1 MNNKSIIVKSFLNTS
16 YLLNNSLDKEIAIQK
31 LPTKVIQFGTG
42 VLLRGLIDDIIH
54 NANLQGIFNGRVALI
69 KSTDGN
75 PQEVQAF
82 EDQDYLFTNGV
93 RGIENGETIN
103 FDYINSSVS
112 ALLSAKSQWNEV
124 IQLGLSEDLEIIVSN
139 TTESGLT
146 YVEEQITEECPMSF
160 SGKLCSMLYQRF
172 LNSKKGLIIIPTELL
187 SDNGE
192 IVKTNILKLITH
204 NNLGEDFYSW
214 IVKENKFCSS
224 LVDRIVP
231 GRPDAQAEVEWND
244 KLGYTD
250 HLKFISEPFG
260 LWAIKGDQS
269 VKDVCSFYQ
278 CNEEVKIEEDINIY
292 KELKLRLLNATHSS
306 LTAYAILSGFST
318 VFEAMS
324 DQSFKQYAE
333 DLMGEEIGPGI
344 PYEIDQNIKTTFAA
358 SVIDRFSNPF
368 LKHYWKDIA
377 FNYTNKIGIRIVP
390 VILNYYQKNGELPVK
405 LVEGIANYL
414 SLYSQAKKT
423 EEGYFVTV
431 SNMTFKLNDEHV
443 EIVISAINQQ
453 ETGLAKIF
461 GNTTLWGANLAEIP
475 GFVSHT
481 QSSMHQ

>member
-1 MNNKSIIVKSFLNTS
+1 MKSFLNTS
-16 YLLNNSLDKEIAIQK
+16 YLVNNRLNKEIAIQN

-75 PQEVQAF
+75 PQEVKSF
-82 EDQDYLFTNGV
+82 EDQDCLFTNGV

-112 ALLSAKSQWNEV
+112 TLLSAKSQWNEV
-124 IQLGLSEDLEIIVSN
+124 IQLSLSDDIAIIVSN

-146 YVEEQITEECPMSF
+146 YVEEQITQECPMSF
-160 SGKLCSMLYQRF
+160 SGKLCSILYQRF
-172 LNSKKGLIIIPTELL
+172 LKTKKGLIIIPTELL

-192 IVKTNILKLITH
+192 IVKNNILKLITF
-204 NNLGEDFYSW
+204 NNLGEDFCSW
-214 IVKENKFCSS
+214 IVQENKFCSS

-231 GRPDAQAEVEWND
+231 GRPDAQAEVEWNE
-244 KLGYTD
+244 KLDYID
-250 HLKFISEPFG
+250 NLKFISEPFG

-269 VKDVCSFYQ
+269 VKDVCSFFQ

-324 DQSFKQYAE
+324 NQSFKQYAE
-333 DLMGEEIGPGI
+333 DLMAEEIGPGI
-344 PYEIDQNIKTTFAA
+344 PYEIDQNVKTAFAA

-368 LKHYWKDIA
+368 LKHFWKDIA
-377 FNYTNKIGIRIVP
+377 FNYTNKISIRIVP
-390 VILNYYQKNGELPVK
+390 LIVNYYRTNGKLPLK

-414 SLYSQAKKT
+414 ALYSQAKIT
-423 EEGYFVTV
+423 EEGYFVTI
-431 SNMTFKLNDEHV
+431 SHITFKLNDEHV
-443 EIVISAINQQ
+443 ETVISAIKQE

-475 GFVSHT
+475 GFVSHIQT
-481 QSSMHQ
+481 SVDQ

>member
-1 MNNKSIIVKSFLNTS
+1 VKSFLNTS
-16 YLLNNSLDKEIAIQK
+16 YLVNNSLDKEIAIQN

-75 PQEVQAF
+75 PQEVQSF
-82 EDQDYLFTNGV
+82 EEQDYLFTNGV

-103 FDYINSSVS
+103 FDYINSSIS
-112 ALLSAKSQWNEV
+112 ALLSAKSKWNEV
-124 IQLGLSEDLEIIVSN
+124 IQFGLSDDLEIIVSN

-333 DLMGEEIGPGI
+333 DLMAEEIGPGI

-390 VILNYYQKNGELPVK
+390 VIVNYYQKNGELPVK

-431 SNMTFKLNDEHV
+431 GNMTFKLNDEHV